1 MKKALIVDC
10 CIRGEASRT
19 KRILEA
25 FLDALPEKYEI
36 KRLVLSEEGISYL
49 SPSSLA
55 DRDALIAKKSF
66 DHPRFSYAREFAEAD
81 LIVMAAPFWDLSFPA
96 LLKIYIEQ
104 VSVDGITFHATESG
118 LQGLCKAEKLIFIT
132 TRGGSY
138 GLGSGLEDMEM
149 GSRYLKALHI
159 FFGIGDYHL
168 IAANGLD
175 IVGADTEAIVNAASG
190 EAASLAGSL

>member
-25 FLDALPEKYEI
+25 FLKALPGEYEVT
-36 KRLVLSEEGISYL
+36 RLVLSEEDITYL
-49 SPSSLA
+49 SPSSLS
-55 DRDALIAKKSF
+55 DRDKLIAKREFGHS
-66 DHPRFSYAREFAEAD
+66 RFSYARQFADAD

-104 VSVDGITFHATESG
+104 VSVDGITFHTTESG
-118 LQGLCKAEKLIFIT
+118 LEGLCRAEKLIFIT

-138 GLGSGLEDMEM
+138 GIGSGLEDMEM
-149 GSRYLKALHI
+149 GSRYLKALHV

-175 IVGADTEAIVNAASG
+175 IVGADTEAIVNAASA